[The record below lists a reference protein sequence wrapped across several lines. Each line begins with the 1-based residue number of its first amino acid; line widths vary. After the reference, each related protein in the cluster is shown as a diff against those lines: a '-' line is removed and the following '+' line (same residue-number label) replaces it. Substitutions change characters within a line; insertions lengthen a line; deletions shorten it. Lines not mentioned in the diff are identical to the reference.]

1 MRHLTIKDHI
11 FESQLFLGRTVAAVA
26 LVLILTAVLIS
37 RLIYLQIISHEHY
50 TTRSEDNR
58 VKVVPLP
65 PTRGLIYDRNG
76 VLLAENLPS
85 YSLEV
90 IPEQAGDIEKQIE
103 ALREVVEI
111 RDVDLERFRRQ
122 FRQKRRFEGIPLRF
136 RLSEEEVARFA
147 VNRHRFTGVDIVAR
161 LSRHYPMGETLVHAV
176 GYVGRISEKD
186 LADLDERAYSG
197 TSHIGKIGVEKSY
210 ERALHGEVAF
220 QPVEINAQGRTLRA
234 LEKAAPTPGDD
245 LFLTIDASLQKV
257 AAEALG
263 EFRGSVVAVDP
274 NNGDILAFVSNPGYD
289 PNPFVNGIEPRAY
302 NKLRKSKARPL
313 FNRALRGQYPP
324 GSTLKPFVGLAG
336 LEYGVKTPSHKVF
349 CPGYFTL
356 PGDER
361 KYRDWKR
368 TGHGPMDLELS
379 LAQSCDVYYYELAL
393 QLGIDRIHTYLAQ
406 FGFGE
411 RSGVDVGGET
421 SGLLPSKEWK
431 RRARNLPWFP
441 GETLITG
448 IGQGFTLTS
457 PLQLAAATG
466 VLGTYGERFQPRIV
480 RALRQAGQGTPE
492 EMKPN
497 RLDPVTI
504 HNRGHWQEVIKGM
517 VHVVHGPRGTA
528 RAAGADAK
536 YRFAGKTGTAQVF
549 GLGEEEEYEA
559 DKIAA
564 HLRDHSLFVAFGP
577 VKEPRIAVAVIAENG
592 GSGSKVAAP
601 IARKVLDHYL
611 LDE

>member
-1 MRHLTIKDHI
+1 MRHLTIKDHL

-26 LVLILTAVLIS
+26 LVVVMIAVLVS

-50 TTRSEDNR
+50 ITRSEDNR

-76 VLLAENLPS
+76 VLLAENLPA

-90 IPEQAGDIEKQIE
+90 IPEQAGDIEETIAK
-103 ALREVVEI
+103 LRKVVEI
-111 RDVDLERFRRQ
+111 RDADLERFRKQ
-122 FRQKRRFEGIPLRF
+122 FHQKRRFEGIPLRF
-136 RLSEEEVARFA
+136 RLSDEEVARFA
-147 VNRHRFTGVDIVAR
+147 INRHRFPGVDIVAR
-161 LSRHYPMGETLVHAV
+161 LARHYPLGETLVHAV
-176 GYVGRISEKD
+176 GYVGRISERD
-186 LADLDERAYSG
+186 LAGLDERAYSG
-197 TSHIGKIGVEKSY
+197 TTHIGKIGVEKSY
-210 ERALHGEVAF
+210 EKALHGEVAF

-234 LEKAAPTPGDD
+234 LERAAPVPGDD
-245 LFLTIDASLQKV
+245 LYLTVDASLQK
-257 AAEALG
+257 AAADALG
-263 EFRGSVVAVDP
+263 DYRGSIVAIDP
-274 NNGDILAFVSNPGYD
+274 NNGDVLAFVSNPGYD
-289 PNPFVNGIEPRAY
+289 PNLFVNGIEPRAY
-302 NKLRKSKARPL
+302 NVLRKSKSRPL

-336 LEYGVKTPSHKVF
+336 LEYGVLTASHKVF
-349 CPGYFTL
+349 CPGYFSL

-361 KYRDWKR
+361 RYRDWKR
-368 TGHGPMDLELS
+368 SGHGPVDLEMA
-379 LAQSCDVYYYELAL
+379 LAQSCDVYFYELAL
-393 QLGIDRIHTYLAQ
+393 HLGIERIHSYLAQ

-411 RSGVDVGGET
+411 RSGIDIGGET
-421 SGLLPSKEWK
+421 TGLLPSKEWK
-431 RRARNLPWFP
+431 RRARKLPWFP

-466 VLGTYGERFQPRIV
+466 VLGTYGKRFQPRIV
-480 RALRQAGQGTPE
+480 RALRHAGQGAPQSLQPKE
-492 EMKPN
+492 
-497 RLDPVTI
+497 LAPVPI
-504 HNRGHWQEVIKGM
+504 SDREHWDDVISGM

-528 RAAGADAK
+528 RRVGAGAK

-564 HLRDHSLFVAFGP
+564 HLRDHSLFIAFGP
-577 VKEPRIAVAVIAENG
+577 VETPRIAVAVIAENG
-592 GSGSKVAAP
+592 GSGSHVAAP

-611 LDE
+611 VKE

>member
-11 FESQLFLGRTVAAVA
+11 FESQLFLGRAVAAVA
-26 LVLILTAVLIS
+26 LVLILIAVLLS

-65 PTRGLIYDRNG
+65 PTRGLIYDRHG

-90 IPEQAGDIEKQIE
+90 VPEQAGDIEKSID

-111 RDVDLERFRRQ
+111 RDVDLARFRKQ

-136 RLSEEEVARFA
+136 RLSDEEVARFA

-186 LADLDERAYSG
+186 LERIDERAYSG
-197 TSHIGKIGVEKSY
+197 TTHIGKIGVEKSY

-220 QPVEINAQGRTLRA
+220 QPVEINAQGRTLRV
-234 LEKAAPTPGDD
+234 LERAAPTPGDD
-245 LFLTIDASLQKV
+245 LFLTLDAGLQKV
-257 AAEALG
+257 AADALG
-263 EFRGSVVAVDP
+263 EYRGSVVAVNP
-274 NNGDILAFVSNPGYD
+274 NNGDVLAFVSNPGYD

-302 NKLRKSKARPL
+302 NKLRKSKSRPL

-336 LEYGVKTPSHKVF
+336 LEYGIQNHKHRVF
-349 CPGYFTL
+349 CPGYFSL

-368 TGHGPMDLELS
+368 TGHGPVDLELS

-393 QLGIDRIHTYLAQ
+393 DLGIDRIHRYLDQ
-406 FGFGE
+406 FGFGA
-411 RSGVDVGGET
+411 RTGLDIGGET
-421 SGLLPSKEWK
+421 TGLLPSRDWK

-457 PLQLAAATG
+457 PLQLASGIG
-466 VLGTYGERFQPRIV
+466 VLGTYGKRFQPRVV
-480 RALRQAGQGTPE
+480 RALRRAGQGAPQE
-492 EMKPN
+492 LAPK
-497 RLDPVTI
+497 RLESVPI
-504 HNRGHWQEVIKGM
+504 HNPDHWREVIKGM
-517 VHVVHGPRGTA
+517 IHVVHGPRGTA
-528 RAAGADAK
+528 RQAAVGAK

-577 VKEPRIAVAVIAENG
+577 SKNPKIAVAVIAENG

-601 IARKVLDHYL
+601 IARKVLDHHL
-611 LDE
+611 IGQ